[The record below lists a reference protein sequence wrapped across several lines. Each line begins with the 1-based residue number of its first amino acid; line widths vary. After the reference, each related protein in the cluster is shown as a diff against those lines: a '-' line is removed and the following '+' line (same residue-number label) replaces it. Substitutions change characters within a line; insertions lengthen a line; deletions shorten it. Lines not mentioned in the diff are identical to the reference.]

1 MNTDLVPFLSRRS
14 FVRLGGAAATGLALP
29 ARPALLD
36 AWTPAASRGSY
47 VNPVIRGD
55 HPDAGALRVGD
66 DYYLTHTTDRHT
78 PGLLLWHSRDLV
90 HWKAVGAALDQYY
103 GAIWAP
109 YLCEYKG
116 HFYIYFPCD
125 GRLHVVHAASPLGSW
140 SKPIPLGINNI
151 DPAHIA
157 TPEGRRYLY
166 MAGGSF
172 VELAGD
178 GLSVIGKPKKVVSSW
193 PIPESWRVECECQE
207 APKLFYRDGFYYLT
221 GAEGGTSGPPTSH
234 MVLSARSR
242 RAEGPWEWSPL
253 NPIVHTSSAEEKWW
267 SKGHGRPLEAADGS
281 WWMTLHAYENGFRTL
296 GRQVLLLPV
305 EWTADGW
312 YRVPAGILGGDPIR
326 KKVVLEPAAEAGFTF
341 GGTALPGATST
352 GLDVQWQFWKG
363 YDPARARLVDG
374 TLTLKADGDSIA
386 TTSLLTRAAVDHVYT
401 VEVDVEIEPGC
412 EAGLLLFYDSAH
424 VVGLRLSADPHPPQG
439 SKATLVH
446 GRRATL
452 RIVNDNQEADFFY
465 RIEDSATAATG
476 EGKSNARWTRLRDSL
491 DVTCYNQN
499 AFGGFLDLRPALYSC
514 GTGSATFRNWRYAR
528 SAVETA

>member
-1 MNTDLVPFLSRRS
+1 M
-14 FVRLGGAAATGLALP
+14 
-29 ARPALLD
+29 
-36 AWTPAASRGSY
+36 
-47 VNPVIRGD
+47 
-55 HPDAGALRVGD
+55 
-66 DYYLTHTTDRHT
+66 
-78 PGLLLWHSRDLV
+78 
-90 HWKAVGAALDQYY
+90 
-103 GAIWAP
+103 
-109 YLCEYKG
+109 
-116 HFYIYFPCD
+116 
-125 GRLHVVHAASPLGSW
+125 
-140 SKPIPLGINNI
+140 
-151 DPAHIA
+151 
-157 TPEGRRYLY
+157 
-166 MAGGSF
+166 
-172 VELAGD
+172 
-178 GLSVIGKPKKVVSSW
+178 
-193 PIPESWRVECECQE
+193 
-207 APKLFYRDGFYYLT
+207 
-221 GAEGGTSGPPTSH
+221 
-234 MVLSARSR
+234 
-242 RAEGPWEWSPL
+242 
-253 NPIVHTSSAEEKWW
+253 
-267 SKGHGRPLEAADGS
+267 
-281 WWMTLHAYENGFRTL
+281 
-296 GRQVLLLPV
+296 LLPV

-424 VVGLRLSADPHPPQG
+424 VVGLRLSADAHPPQG